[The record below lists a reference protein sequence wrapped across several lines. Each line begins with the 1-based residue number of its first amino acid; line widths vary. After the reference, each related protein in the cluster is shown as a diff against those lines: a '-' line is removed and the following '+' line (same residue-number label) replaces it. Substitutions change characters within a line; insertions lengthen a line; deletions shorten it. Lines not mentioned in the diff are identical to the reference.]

1 MSLLSTVRPSFFDRE
16 LPATDQTVSIIRL
29 RWKDLTG
36 SFLDMKNKLKEGVNV
51 WRDTRLGGWT
61 RVVSDGE
68 MDIEDEELER
78 DRR

>member
-1 MSLLSTVRPSFFDRE
+1 
-16 LPATDQTVSIIRL
+16 VSIIRL

-36 SFLDMKNKLKEGVNV
+36 SFLDMKNKLKEGVNG

-68 MDIEDEELER
+68 IDLEDEELER